1 MLGQFFA
8 SDAVMYADEVS
19 GWREAVDTVTA
30 PLVEH
35 GAIKPSYVDAIKES
49 IAAPGGTYIDL
60 GWGIALA
67 HARPEA
73 GVVSTSL
80 SVLHVGKPFLL
91 ADDEKHPI
99 TTMFC
104 LGAVDSNAH
113 IEMMQALAGLFTDEQ
128 QRTALEHATTV
139 EQLRAVLD

>member
-35 GAIKPSYVDAIKES
+35 GTIKPSYVDAIKES

-60 GWGIALA
+60 GWGIALGA
-67 HARPEA
+67 CPPGSRRGFHL
-73 GVVSTSL
+73 VV
-80 SVLHVGKPFLL
+80 
-91 ADDEKHPI
+91 
-99 TTMFC
+99 
-104 LGAVDSNAH
+104 GAACR
-113 IEMMQALAGLFTDEQ
+113 QAIPTG
-128 QRTALEHATTV
+128 R
-139 EQLRAVLD
+139 

>member
-67 HARPEA
+67 QPARKPA
-73 GVVSTSL
+73 WFPPRCRCCMSASHSYWPMMRSTPSPPC
-80 SVLHVGKPFLL
+80 S
-91 ADDEKHPI
+91 
-99 TTMFC
+99 
-104 LGAVDSNAH
+104 
-113 IEMMQALAGLFTDEQ
+113 ALAQ
-128 QRTALEHATTV
+128 SIPMRTSK
-139 EQLRAVLD
+139 

>member
-35 GAIKPSYVDAIKES
+35 GTIKPSYVDAIKES

-80 SVLHVGKPFLL
+80 SVLHDGKPFLL

-99 TTMFC
+99 PPC
-104 LGAVDSNAH
+104 S
-113 IEMMQALAGLFTDEQ
+113 ALAQ
-128 QRTALEHATTV
+128 SIPMRTSK
-139 EQLRAVLD
+139 

>member
-73 GVVSTSL
+73 GVVSTSFRCCM
-80 SVLHVGKPFLL
+80 SASHSYWP
-91 ADDEKHPI
+91 
-99 TTMFC
+99 
-104 LGAVDSNAH
+104 
-113 IEMMQALAGLFTDEQ
+113 MMRSTPSPPCSALAQ
-128 QRTALEHATTV
+128 SIPMRTSK
-139 EQLRAVLD
+139 